1 MLEVLLGRSEESEII
16 KEPKANFLDTLWGI
30 PKGWRQ
36 KSLKYALIGGSSG
49 FAIGILGGFVISL
62 LLGLI
67 VFAIVPRFIY
77 TTTRDRFVTAFR
89 KQFPRAVT
97 TIAAHAA
104 VGSYVD
110 GISSVASEFQEP
122 ARSVFAYI
130 NQGIKNGDTA
140 YKAVERAIEQFELPE
155 MKKLSENL
163 RIIEELG
170 GGENARETLESASEH
185 IRFLERYRQQV
196 DANTAEIRTTAVI
209 ADLVP
214 VGLFIFM
221 CLMPDSDHRYILLHD
236 RTLIFIGLGA
246 VGAGWLHVRS
256 VLKKYRNTC

>member
-1 MLEVLLGRSEESEII
+1 MLEVLLGRAGETDYK
-16 KEPKANFLDTLWGI
+16 KEPKANFFDTLWGI
-30 PKGWRQ
+30 PEGWRK
-36 KSLKYALIGGSSG
+36 KSLKNGVIASAAGL
-49 FAIGILGGFVISL
+49 AIGILGGPVISL
-62 LLGLI
+62 VLGLI
-67 VFAIVPRFIY
+67 GFVIVPRFIY
-77 TTTRDRFVTAFR
+77 TTTRQKFVTAFR

-140 YKAVERAIEQFELPE
+140 YKAVERAIEQFQLPE

-196 DANTAEIRTTAVI
+196 EANTAEIRTTAVI

-221 CLMPDSDHRYILLHD
+221 CFMPGSDHLYILLHD

-246 VGAGWLHVRS
+246 MAAGWLHVRS
-256 VLKKYRNTC
+256 VLKKYQNTC